1 VANSDYLSAAL
12 LAAIK
17 RRTFMPTAQIAFSDS
32 DLLAMADEEQR
43 TYVVPF
49 LRGLNEE
56 HLLYKKV
63 YTLDGVTTVFPFPA
77 GADGEALRTVE
88 VTDASGVFTP
98 WNRIEP
104 GQEQKLRTGFYVD
117 DESIVLT
124 SSPAPSGQMRA
135 RYWRRPGKLIG
146 DATRYGLVTPASG
159 DSAVNGK
166 TQFQFPNTVTAITDG
181 ASVQFVEAGPG
192 FRTLHEGA
200 VSDPSSGDPG
210 KTLIQLAPAFP
221 AGTDFTNCYVCL
233 SDESPVPQ
241 LPLESHVLLAQRVAC
256 SVIEHRGAPN
266 LQSAREELAAIR
278 AALTEL
284 MGQRTQ
290 GAKRH
295 VQNFFGPGWRR
306 YRARRPLP

>member
-88 VTDASGVFTP
+88 VTDASGVFIP

-117 DESIVLT
+117 DESHRAGQLAGALRADAGAVLE
-124 SSPAPSGQMRA
+124 AAGQADRRRHPVRA
-135 RYWRRPGKLIG
+135 RHAGQRGQRGQRQDAVPIPQHRHRHHRRRLGAVRRGRPRLPHSARGRRVRPLLRRPRQ
-146 DATRYGLVTPASG
+146 DAHP
-159 DSAVNGK
+159 
-166 TQFQFPNTVTAITDG
+166 
-181 ASVQFVEAGPG
+181 AGP
-192 FRTLHEGA
+192 RL
-200 VSDPSSGDPG
+200 PG
-210 KTLIQLAPAFP
+210 
-221 AGTDFTNCYVCL
+221 GTDFTNCYVCL

-295 VQNFFGPGWRR
+295 IQNFFGPGWRR
-306 YRARRPLP
+306 YRARRLLP